1 MISKVSNTVSDVVKS
16 KEAWRW
22 GIGTVF
28 AIPIISWFLI
38 QGATDREYMRE
49 TFTDT
54 QNKLATSLDNL
65 GDAIEASTTVNEM
78 MLVEFKSLARETDDV
93 GDEMRAQVK
102 QFERFLKTI
111 ERVEY
116 AKPVI
121 EE

>member
-1 MISKVSNTVSDVVKS
+1 
-16 KEAWRW
+16 
-22 GIGTVF
+22 VF
-28 AIPIISWFLI
+28 AIPIISFFLI

-54 QNKLATSLDNL
+54 QDRLASSLDGL
-65 GDAIEASTTVNEM
+65 GDAIQAGTAVSQM
-78 MLVEFKSLARETDDV
+78 MATEFKSLAAETDDV

-102 QFERFLKTI
+102 QFERFLDAI
-111 ERVEY
+111 EEHEV